1 LTSLPIEHKFDLD
14 RVATSIVNV
23 FPTLDL
29 FEQRLSLELYRSL
42 AEGQP
47 VPRALLAERLSVPV
61 EIVNEVLN
69 GWPGVFS
76 DPQQRVVGY
85 WGLSIPAAY
94 VSPHRLTI
102 DGRRLSAWCAWD
114 TLFLPQL
121 LGQRA
126 EVESASPTP
135 SVTVS
140 LTVTPEEVER
150 IEPAGA
156 RMSFLL
162 PDAEAVQKD
171 IVTAFCHFVHFF
183 PSCQAGESWAAQHA
197 GTFLLSIGAAH
208 AVGRRKNEA
217 QYGKVL

>member
-1 LTSLPIEHKFDLD
+1 MAIEHKFDLD
-14 RVATSIVNV
+14 RVATSIVGV

-29 FEQRLSLELYRSL
+29 FEQRLSLELYRFL

-47 VPRALLAERLSVPV
+47 VPRALLAERLSVPI
-61 EIVNEVLN
+61 EIVNQVLN

-135 SVTVS
+135 GATIS

-150 IEPAGA
+150 VEPVGA

-162 PDAEAVQKD
+162 PDAAAVQKD
-171 IVTAFCHFVHFF
+171 IVTSFCNFVHFF

-197 GTFLLSIGAAH
+197 RTFLLSIAEAH

-217 QYGKVL
+217 QYGKALE